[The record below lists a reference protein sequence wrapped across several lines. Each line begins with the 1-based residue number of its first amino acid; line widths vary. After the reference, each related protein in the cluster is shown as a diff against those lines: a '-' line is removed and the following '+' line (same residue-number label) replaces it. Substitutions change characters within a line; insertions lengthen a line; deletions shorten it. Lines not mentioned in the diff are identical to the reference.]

1 MASPSN
7 PPPQMLMPT
16 RPPYPPATAVV
27 GGVPT
32 VSVDVPICAVFIAL
46 FAVGAVSHMTLFRRN
61 MARGHKFIPSAAT
74 FGFCMA
80 RITANSLRIAWACH
94 PQNTRLAIAAQVLV
108 AAGVIMLFIL
118 NLLYAQRM
126 LRAAHPRVGWSR
138 PVSLVFKALC
148 ILVILS
154 LVMLITV
161 TVQSFYTLNR
171 NTHRID
177 RDIQLYG
184 STYFAAISFLPFP
197 ILAYVVLAPRK
208 GGRIDHF
215 GTGRWRTKILIVCA
229 AGFLLCLGASFRA
242 GTSFKTPRP
251 ADNPAWYHHK
261 ACFYIF
267 NFTLELLVVY
277 IYLLGRVDQRFYV
290 PDGSSQ
296 VKHYR
301 GLDTKTDERFEM
313 AQAAGYAE
321 SSDDAVSEVHIR
333 VKHDRNARFF

>member
-1 MASPSN
+1 
-7 PPPQMLMPT
+7 MLMPT
-16 RPPYPPATAVV
+16 SPPYPPAMAVV

-61 MARGHKFIPSAAT
+61 MSRGHKFIPSAAT

-94 PQNTRLAIAAQVLV
+94 QQNTRLAIAAQVLV
-108 AAGVIMLFIL
+108 AAGVILLFIL

-126 LRAAHPRVGWSR
+126 LRTAHPRVGWSR
-138 PVSLVFKALC
+138 PVSLVFKALY
-148 ILVILS
+148 ILVVLS
-154 LVMLITV
+154 LAMLITV
-161 TVQSFYTLNR
+161 TVQSFYTLNN
-171 NTHRID
+171 NTRRID

-184 STYFAAISFLPFP
+184 STYFTAISFLPFP

-208 GGRIDHF
+208 GERIDNF
-215 GTGRWRTKILIVCA
+215 GTGSWRSKILILCVTS
-229 AGFLLCLGASFRA
+229 FLLCLGASFRA

-251 ADNPAWYHHK
+251 ANNPAWYHHK

-267 NFTLELLVVY
+267 NFTLELLIVY

-290 PDGSSQ
+290 PDGSSK

-301 GLDTKTDERFEM
+301 GLDTKTDERSEM
-313 AQAAGYAE
+313 GQAAGDAE
-321 SSDDAVSEVHIR
+321 SGDDTVSNVPTK
-333 VKHDRNARFF
+333 VKDDRNARFS